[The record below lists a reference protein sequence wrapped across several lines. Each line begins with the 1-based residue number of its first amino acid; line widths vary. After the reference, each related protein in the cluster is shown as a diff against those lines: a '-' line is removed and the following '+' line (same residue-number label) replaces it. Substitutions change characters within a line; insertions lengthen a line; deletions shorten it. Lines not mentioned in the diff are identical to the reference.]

1 MGHPHFPRFEPVSLD
16 LETEHNGVYTIVK
29 WKTLRNLPDISTKKI
44 LENIE
49 LFGIFLGV
57 AGNVYINICI

>member
-1 MGHPHFPRFEPVSLD
+1 MG
-16 LETEHNGVYTIVK
+16 YTIVK

-49 LFGIFLGV
+49 LFGIFLEV
-57 AGNVYINICI
+57 AGNIYIMIIMIIIIIIFVRH